1 MRKEFI
7 EPCVWITHM
16 FVCISSS
23 PDFHGA
29 ERERDCRLD
38 FWGGSTEAHC
48 TVGLPLSLMTF
59 PPAAPSPPFS
69 IAWQCHLPPTQSLC
83 TGVSLGPEC
92 PHIPTAASEQSS
104 TPPLSLEAPS
114 RASSLTFLAAVF
126 CSHNPALFLPEE
138 LRSSLLPTTR

>member
-92 PHIPTAASEQSS
+92 PPNSHRGLRAELYSS
-104 TPPLSLEAPS
+104 PQFGGPFQGIFFDLSGGRFLLSQPCTVPS
-114 RASSLTFLAAVF
+114 
-126 CSHNPALFLPEE
+126 
-138 LRSSLLPTTR
+138 